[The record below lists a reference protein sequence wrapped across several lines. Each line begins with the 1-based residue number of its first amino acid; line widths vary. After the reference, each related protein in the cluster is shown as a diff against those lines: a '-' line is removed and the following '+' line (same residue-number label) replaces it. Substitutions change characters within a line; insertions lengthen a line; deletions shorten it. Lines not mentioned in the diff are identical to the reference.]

1 MAAGLRS
8 ARVLDE
14 VSFDASDKS
23 GATVVIDGPYVTSRV
38 GQLSKNAD
46 LSRFIL

>member
-1 MAAGLRS
+1 
-8 ARVLDE
+8 
-14 VSFDASDKS
+14 
-23 GATVVIDGPYVTSRV
+23 VIDGPYVTERV